1 MAPSCLSCLKDAL
14 VHGWSAGAPSAL
26 CLALHNKLGLG
37 SLCYEFAARVGQ
49 DLLIGVAPAKKAATV
64 YLPRQQQQQSKGVVV
79 AHR

>member
-1 MAPSCLSCLKDAL
+1 MAPSCLKDAL
-14 VHGWSAGAPSAL
+14 VDPGWSAGAPS
-26 CLALHNKLGLG
+26 ALHNKLGLG